1 MTFRIKAQEQ
11 QKESDDLL
19 FCCTYIYE
27 QVALA
32 KRHLKLLNISSTLS
46 NEILLCAT
54 HLLNLQK
61 KYTTGI
67 KTYSYLV
74 FLHIKHNRNN
84 KRKQKNFSLDMWNT
98 SNYILWWRKT
108 TQK

>member
-1 MTFRIKAQEQ
+1 MTFRIKARTT
-11 QKESDDLL
+11 KRIRRLAFLL
-19 FCCTYIYE
+19 HIYIYE

-32 KRHLKLLNISSTLS
+32 KRHLKLLNLSSTLS

-67 KTYSYLV
+67 KTYSYFV
-74 FLHIKHNRNN
+74 FQHDCNN